1 MAIFAAAGAK
11 LFIGGSLPPNFTTAL
26 TAADFIGQTWVEVAP
41 LQSIGTVG
49 DNAAVV
55 TFDALGDGRTYKLKG
70 VKNAGT
76 LQAVAG
82 FDPSNAG
89 QIAALAAAD
98 SPNSFATRIV
108 MNDAPPSG
116 TASERLF
123 TALYMSSAQSIDT
136 ANSVVTLQMNMEV
149 NSNVV
154 FVPTTSGG
162 SAPDNTVAPAI
173 TGTAQVG
180 QTLTVSNGT
189 WTGTP
194 APTFGYQWFLAGESI
209 PGATGNTY
217 VPVVGDIG
225 SPITAQVRAINPLGV
240 RYRMTAATSNVIAA

>member
-11 LFIGGSLPPNFTTAL
+11 LFIGGPLPPNFTAAL

-41 LQSIGTVG
+41 MEQLGTLG
-49 DNAAVV
+49 DNAEVI
-55 TFDALGDGRTYKLKG
+55 TFNALGDGRTYKQKG
-70 VKNAGT
+70 TKNAGSF
-76 LQAVAG
+76 QAVAG
-82 FDPSNAG
+82 FDASNPG
-89 QIAALAAAD
+89 QIAVIAAAD

-108 MNDAPPSG
+108 LNDAPAGG
-116 TASERLF
+116 TPSERLF
-123 TALYMSSAQSIDT
+123 TAMYMSAAQAIDT
-136 ANSVVTLQMNMEV
+136 ANTIIKLNMSMEV

-154 FVPTTSGG
+154 TIPTTSGG

-240 RYRMTAATSNVIAA
+240 RYRMSAATSNVIAA

>member
-11 LFIGGSLPPNFTTAL
+11 LFIGGPLAPNFSAPL
-26 TAADFIGQTWVEVAP
+26 TEADFIGQSWTEIAP
-41 LQSIGTVG
+41 IQSIGTVG
-49 DNAAVV
+49 DSAAVV
-55 TFDALGDGRTYKLKG
+55 TFDALGDSRTYKLKG
-70 VKNAGT
+70 TKNAGQ
-76 LQAVAG
+76 LQAVAA
-82 FDPSNAG
+82 FDPNNPG
-89 QIAALAAAD
+89 QALAVAAAD
-98 SPNSFATRIV
+98 SPNSFATMIQP
-108 MNDAPPSG
+108 NDAPVGG
-116 TASERLF
+116 TRSARMF
-123 TALYMSSAQSIDT
+123 TALYMSAAQAIDT
-136 ANSVVTLQMNMEV
+136 ANSVITLPLNLEV

-240 RYRMTAATSNVIAA
+240 RYRMSAATSNVIAA